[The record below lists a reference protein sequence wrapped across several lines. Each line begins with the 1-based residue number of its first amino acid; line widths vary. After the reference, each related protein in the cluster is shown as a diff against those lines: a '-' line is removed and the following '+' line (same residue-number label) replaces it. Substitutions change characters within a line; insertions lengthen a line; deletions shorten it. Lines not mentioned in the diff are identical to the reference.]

1 MSPFYILPWWC
12 TVAVFL
18 VLLLLQVLVQE
29 RFWGWDPRNII
40 SIRSYIKIVIAL
52 WSAFNNLQKLLQSC
66 PRAMCRFFLRPRR
79 GQAREDEDFFLYRHR
94 NKRVVFEQPVKFTH
108 PQSQSPPYTRR
119 GILQQEERSNC
130 SRIVLWPRRRRR
142 RSEVILCCL
151 KRPNPVHFRLLL
163 LLLLVVVCNCF
174 PSQPQTSSRSDK
186 EMEKKNQNWIIISR
200 LICAIDKGKCTCPL
214 LLLPLSTPL
223 LHSCS
228 CVSPCLSN
236 PQEDRMFIYK
246 NLQ

>member
-1 MSPFYILPWWC
+1 MPTSY
-12 TVAVFL
+12 V
-18 VLLLLQVLVQE
+18 QV
-29 RFWGWDPRNII
+29 
-40 SIRSYIKIVIAL
+40 
-52 WSAFNNLQKLLQSC
+52 
-66 PRAMCRFFLRPRR
+66 FLRPRR

-119 GILQQEERSNC
+119 GILQQEESNC
-130 SRIVLWPRRRRR
+130 SRIVLWPRRR

-151 KRPNPVHFRLLL
+151 KRPNPVHFR
-163 LLLLVVVCNCF
+163 LLLVVVCNCF

-200 LICAIDKGKCTCPL
+200 LICAIDKGKCSCPL
-214 LLLPLSTPL
+214 LLLPLSPPL

-236 PQEDRMFIYK
+236 PQEDRKFIYK